1 MIGASTRGSGCVSKP
16 DKHEMKHH
24 KREAWLAARAIATN
38 RTEMA
43 QILSVD
49 IRSVSKL
56 LSYYK
61 VPSFGHS
68 RKYSDEYCKKIADRF
83 LAGETMRLLA
93 HNEGLTEGKIAGIL
107 TRAGAFKSAD
117 RVIKFVRPAPPRK
130 PREKI
135 IRNLGT
141 RITTSFELAAEPFVP
156 RAADIVPLNISL
168 LDLEWH
174 QCREPYGDG
183 PFTFCGH
190 TAIPGKSF
198 CANHAAINYLPAPVR
213 NRAPRP
219 R

>member
-1 MIGASTRGSGCVSKP
+1 
-16 DKHEMKHH
+16 MKHH
-24 KREAWLAARAIATN
+24 KREAWLAARAVATN

-43 QILSVD
+43 QILNVD

-56 LSYYK
+56 LSYYN

-83 LAGETMRLLA
+83 LAGESMRLLA
-93 HNEGLTEGKIAGIL
+93 EAEGLTEGKIAGIL
-107 TRAGAFKSAD
+107 TRAKAFKSED
-117 RVIKFVRPAPPRK
+117 RIVKFVRPAK
-130 PREKI
+130 PKPVREKI

-141 RITTSFELAAEPFVP
+141 RITTSIELAPEPFVP

-174 QCREPYGDG
+174 QCREPYGDD
-183 PFTFCGH
+183 PATMTYCGH
-190 TAIPGKSF
+190 TAEPGKPY
-198 CANHAAINYLPAPVR
+198 CALHAAINYRSAESR
-213 NRAPRP
+213 NRTPRP